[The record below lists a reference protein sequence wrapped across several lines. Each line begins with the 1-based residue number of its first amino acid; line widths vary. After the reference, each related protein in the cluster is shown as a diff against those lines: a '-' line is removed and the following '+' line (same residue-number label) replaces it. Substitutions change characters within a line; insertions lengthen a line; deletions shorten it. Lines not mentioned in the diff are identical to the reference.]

1 MEDVERVQCLDLPR
15 YRCPVESKRPELS
28 DIALFVEVA
37 KRRSFSRAAEALGI
51 PNSSLSR
58 RISRLERAVGATL
71 LHRSSRRVEL
81 TELGRRYFERCEK
94 IVEEAEAAHDQLVR
108 DSSSPKGKIRMSVP
122 VDFGLIFI
130 APALVEF
137 ARLYTDLTFDVD
149 MSPRR
154 VDLLAEHYDLAIRVG
169 DLDDSSLVTRRLA
182 TVEVSLYA
190 SPAYLNV
197 TGVPQTPADLSV
209 HSCLRMLLPEPE
221 APWVLRREGA
231 QVSAIGE
238 SRFSI
243 NNLGMLRELTVS
255 GFGIGAFD
263 AVVADA
269 DIRGG
274 RLQRVLPGWSMPPLP
289 ISLLT
294 PGSRLPRRVRL
305 WVDFLAERLRSF
317 DGGSALRVGKTAGP
331 S

>member
-1 MEDVERVQCLDLPR
+1 LIRSTVEN
-15 YRCPVESKRPELS
+15 KRPDLS
-28 DIALFVEVA
+28 DIGLFVEVA
-37 KRRSFSRAAEALGI
+37 KRRSFSRAAEALGL

-58 RISRLERAVGATL
+58 RISRLERAVGVTL

-81 TELGRRYFERCEK
+81 TDLGRKYFERCEK
-94 IVEEAEAAHDQLVR
+94 IVEDAEAAHDQLVR
-108 DSSSPKGKIRMSVP
+108 ESSSPKGKIRMSVP

-137 ARLYTDLTFDVD
+137 ARMYPDLTFDVD

-169 DLDDSSLVTRRLA
+169 DLEDSSSLVTRRLA

-190 SPAYLNV
+190 SPAYLKAAS
-197 TGVPQTPADLSV
+197 VPQTPADLSA
-209 HSCLRMLLPEPE
+209 HSCLRMLLPEPGL
-221 APWVLRREGA
+221 PWVLRDEKT
-231 QVSAIGE
+231 QVNAIGE

-243 NNLGMLRELTVS
+243 NNLSMLRELTVS
-255 GFGIGAFD
+255 GVGIGAFD

-269 DIRGG
+269 DISRG

-294 PGSRLPRRVRL
+294 PGARLPRRVRM
-305 WVDFLAERLRSF
+305 WVDFIAERLRCF
-317 DGGSALRVGKTAGP
+317 DCGTALGSGRTTDRT
-331 S
+331 